1 MTFRAS
7 LQPGL
12 QGLVAPRAAARPN
25 ARLDNTGHGRLRR
38 PALHSVLPGVHNHG
52 QQDRLDWPRR
62 RARARALG
70 RPRPDRPAGR
80 FRQRGVGHT
89 ENRRW
94 GRIERGPDEA
104 QGDAEQATG
113 AGDRRTCAPGARDPQ
128 SKLSGRGTCVRTR
141 ICARTRTGSLAART
155 GVFIRVN
162 RELFSHEQGIFLA
175 LRGISQP
182 GRHGYRRFSF
192 DAERSPSARCRDP
205 RCPPDSARP
214 CRASKQGATV
224 RRCRGGKRARRPCPR
239 IRNEAQPA
247 VQV

>member
-1 MTFRAS
+1 MVNRTAS
-7 LQPGL
+7 IGLAVALAPLGVLAQTGQPAASASAASAIPRTGAGAGL
-12 QGLVAPRAAARPN
+12 NAAR
-25 ARLDNTGHGRLRR
+25 T
-38 PALHSVLPGVHNHG
+38 
-52 QQDRLDWPRR
+52 RR
-62 RARARALG
+62 RG
-70 RPRPDRPAGR
+70 
-80 FRQRGVGHT
+80 T
-89 ENRRW
+89 
-94 GRIERGPDEA
+94 A
-104 QGDAEQATG
+104 QAMG
-113 AGDRRTCAPGARDPQ
+113 AGDRRPCAPSARDPQ
-128 SKLSGRGTCVRTR
+128 SKPSGRGTRVRTR

-239 IRNEAQPA
+239 IRNEAQPTA
-247 VQV
+247 